1 MGVPQPGRGVR
12 GLPGGFHVGCR
23 MSRMLGRS
31 GLNRLRKN
39 SSLGMSGL
47 QPGHTRK
54 RQRDASYSTKV
65 KRLDRQAALKFRKP
79 GDYFPPGSRFVE

>member
-23 MSRMLGRS
+23 MSRMLGR
-31 GLNRLRKN
+31 
-39 SSLGMSGL
+39 SGL